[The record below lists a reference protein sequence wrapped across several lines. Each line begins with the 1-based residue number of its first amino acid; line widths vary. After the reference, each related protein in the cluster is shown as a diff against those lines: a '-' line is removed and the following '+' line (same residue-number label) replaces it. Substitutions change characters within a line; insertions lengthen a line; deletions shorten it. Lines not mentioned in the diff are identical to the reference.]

1 MRKTIWN
8 KRIPTLLGLIIL
20 VIGIGVTSF
29 LVRNNIPFFSQASIG
44 ENPQNVKITN
54 ITDTSF
60 TVSYITSDSVAGIVS
75 YGITPTLGQTA
86 LDDRDQLTGSV
97 ASYNVHHV
105 TVRNLKASTKYY
117 FSITSGQSIFLNN
130 NEPFEI
136 TTGITIQTPP
146 TNQPPMTGTILGLDG
161 APAKNTIIY
170 VSTGE
175 SQTLSI
181 LLKQDGTYL
190 LPLNALRT
198 QDLTQYFVF
207 SETTV
212 IELLAQSPSEQ
223 STATLFASQIK
234 PVPTIT
240 LSKNYDF
247 RNGET
252 TNAEIATPSAGFSLL
267 QSLPITP
274 LEKKVQITTPKN
286 NESFQDARP
295 IFKGTTAP
303 NTTVEITIHSD
314 ENIKTQVISD
324 TAGNWTFRPLTVLSP
339 GNHTITI
346 VSRDASGVIK
356 SITHS
361 FVINASGTQVA
372 QSATPSGTLTPST
385 SPTKSPTPTPT
396 TSGTTLT
403 PTPASSTTLTI
414 SPTLALSPT
423 TITTP
428 TQIAAITQPPTPLPR
443 KTLPPAGS
451 SDVIIG
457 GIAATVIMTLG
468 AILFFF

>member
-20 VIGIGVTSF
+20 VIGIAVTSF

-60 TVSYITSDSVAGIVS
+60 TVSYITSDLVAGIVS

-105 TVRNLKASTKYY
+105 TVRNLKANTKYY
-117 FSITSGQSIFLNN
+117 FSITSGQSVFLDN

-146 TNQPPMTGTILGLDG
+146 TNQPPMTGTILALDG
-161 APAKNTIIY
+161 APAKDTLIY

-175 SQTLSI
+175 SQTLSMI
-181 LLKQDGTYL
+181 LKTDGTYI

-198 QDLTQYFVF
+198 QDLTQYFTF
-207 SETTV
+207 SDTTV
-212 IELLAQSPSEQ
+212 IELLAQSQSEQ

-252 TNAEIATPSAGFSLL
+252 TSAEIATPSAGFSLL

-274 LEKKVQITTPKN
+274 LGKKVQITTPKN
-286 NESFQDARP
+286 NEAFQDARP

-314 ENIKTQVISD
+314 DNIKAQVISD
-324 TAGNWTFRPLTVLSP
+324 IAGNWTFRPPTTLSP

-356 SITHS
+356 SITQS
-361 FVINASGTQVA
+361 FVVNASGTQIV
-372 QSATPSGTLTPST
+372 QSATPSGTLTPTIGSA
-385 SPTKSPTPTPT
+385 TPTPT
-396 TSGTTLT
+396 L
-403 PTPASSTTLTI
+403 STTLTI
-414 SPTLALSPT
+414 SPTLSLSPT
-423 TITTP
+423 QTITTP
-428 TQIAAITQPPTPLPR
+428 TPTQITIITQPPVTPLPR

-451 SDVIIG
+451 YDVIIG
-457 GIAATVIMTLG
+457 GIAGAFIMTLG